1 MLRREPKLPV
11 KQLVI
16 LSICRFAE
24 PVVFTSVLPYMPEMI
39 ESVGVP
45 KNEVAR
51 WVGIASAIVAACQ
64 CVMAIPWG
72 TFSDRFGR
80 KPTILLGLTFTMIFS
95 LMFGFS
101 KSLTSLLI
109 ARAMLGLMNGN
120 VGTIRTMVAEMVPE
134 RELQPRAFSIMPL
147 VWTIG
152 SIFGPAFGG
161 ALASPAVKHP
171 EIFGRWELLREY
183 PFALPNIL
191 SAVLFIIGIT
201 TGFLFLEETLQTRK
215 DKRDIGLI
223 LGQLLC
229 YPCTKRKRKSIK
241 PVIDETTALL
251 PDRDHANGT
260 AGKPRKKKPK
270 RPRFWQI
277 FTPQSNLVLVA
288 YGMLALHNQ
297 SFDSLLPVFLH
308 HPRQQLRD
316 NPEVRLP
323 FRFASG
329 FGVDSQT
336 IGILYTIIGII
347 GMFIQF
353 VIFPRAARR
362 YGVLQCLKVVA
373 IIAPIL
379 YFLTPFTALVPEKLQ
394 YATMFTLMQFKLA
407 LSIFGFPC
415 CTILLTNTASSLQIL
430 GTLNGVGVSIS
441 AIGRTVGPAI
451 VGTAFTRGVKMGY
464 VIVPWWVLTFL
475 CVLSAV
481 PVFWIRE
488 TEGFVPKDDA
498 SDDEDSDETVVEG
511 GRSPHSTAPR

>member
-1 MLRREPKLPV
+1 
-11 KQLVI
+11 
-16 LSICRFAE
+16 
-24 PVVFTSVLPYMPEMI
+24 MI

-201 TGFLFLEETLQTRK
+201 TGFLFLE
-215 DKRDIGLI
+215 
-223 LGQLLC
+223 
-229 YPCTKRKRKSIK
+229 
-241 PVIDETTALL
+241 
-251 PDRDHANGT
+251 
-260 AGKPRKKKPK
+260 
-270 RPRFWQI
+270 
-277 FTPQSNLVLVA
+277 
-288 YGMLALHNQ
+288 
-297 SFDSLLPVFLH
+297 
-308 HPRQQLRD
+308 
-316 NPEVRLP
+316 VR
-323 FRFASG
+323 
-329 FGVDSQT
+329 
-336 IGILYTIIGII
+336 Y
-347 GMFIQF
+347 
-353 VIFPRAARR
+353 
-362 YGVLQCLKVVA
+362 
-373 IIAPIL
+373 
-379 YFLTPFTALVPEKLQ
+379 
-394 YATMFTLMQFKLA
+394 
-407 LSIFGFPC
+407 
-415 CTILLTNTASSLQIL
+415 NT
-430 GTLNGVGVSIS
+430 
-441 AIGRTVGPAI
+441 PAI
-451 VGTAFTRGVKMGY
+451 M
-464 VIVPWWVLTFL
+464 
-475 CVLSAV
+475 
-481 PVFWIRE
+481 
-488 TEGFVPKDDA
+488 
-498 SDDEDSDETVVEG
+498 
-511 GRSPHSTAPR
+511 